1 MHFYLSMFSYVAVAA
16 DSRKARRDEQTK
28 VLASQS
34 VDDLGRK
41 PRLSLKQ
48 SIRNLFSKRR

>member
-1 MHFYLSMFSYVAVAA
+1 MYSYVPVAA